1 MRRIVQTLFLILF
14 TVLFFLAADPLP
26 SFFPVDIFL
35 RLDPLIALTTML
47 ASRAIHAA
55 LFLSLVLVAATLLFG
70 RFFCGWV
77 CPLGT
82 LIDFSRNFFPAEK
95 TLPEENAS
103 AAQPK
108 YYLLVSLLACCL
120 LGFNLADWFDPIAF
134 VTRVY
139 TLHPLPFLVSA
150 AQYRA

>member
-26 SFFPVDIFL
+26 SLFPVDIFL
-35 RLDPLIALTTML
+35 RFDPLIALTTML

-82 LIDFSRNFFPAEK
+82 LIDFRENLFPRRK
-95 TLPEENAS
+95 NAPGRKRFS
-103 AAQPK
+103 CAAK
-108 YYLLVSLLACCL
+108 VLLYLSLILACCL
-120 LGFNLADWFDPIAF
+120 LGFNL
-134 VTRVY
+134 V
-139 TLHPLPFLVSA
+139 
-150 AQYRA
+150 